1 MKRARWGMLLLAC
14 GPAVAAGQQAPV
26 VDRHHLPLVVT
37 SDTLAVCR
45 FPVDAPLPAWALE
58 PQPFLT
64 VSRTRTELSIAAPQ
78 SLVGDRAEC
87 ARDYRAVRVSGPL
100 PLDLIGIVAG
110 VAEPLAQAGISLFA
124 ISTYETDYVL
134 VKSKDLARAT
144 LAWQQAGHSVTTAAT
159 EPGRRP

>member
-1 MKRARWGMLLLAC
+1 MNRVRWGVLLLAC

-26 VDRHHLPLVVT
+26 VDRHHLPLVIT

-45 FPVDAPLPAWALE
+45 FPSDGPLPAWALA

-64 VSRTRTELSIAAPQ
+64 VSRTRTELSITAPQ

-87 ARDYRAVRVSGPL
+87 ERDYRAVRVSGPL
-100 PLDLIGIVAG
+100 PLNLIGIVAG
-110 VAEPLAQAGISLFA
+110 VAEPLARAGISLFA

-134 VKSKDLARAT
+134 VKTNDLARAT
-144 LAWQQAGHSVTTAAT
+144 QAWQQAGHSVTTAST